1 MSIPVA
7 LIVYVM
13 KAVSACGRRHSIP
26 HLMNGISK
34 HWREF
39 SMGIRTKAEYIQHLR
54 GVGAVLTRSTMEYDE
69 WTIEGTSIFLYS
81 TYAICGG
88 KEVWRAS

>member
-1 MSIPVA
+1 MAALTARVMMENSASGSRFSI
-7 LIVYVM
+7 L
-13 KAVSACGRRHSIP
+13 
-26 HLMNGISK
+26 HLMSGISK

-39 SMGIRTKAEYIQHLR
+39 CMGIRTKAEYIQHLR
-54 GVGAVLTRSTMEYDE
+54 EVGASLTRSTMEYDE
-69 WTIEGTSIFLYS
+69 WTIEGISILLYP